1 VLKQLNT
8 DHPRGDQN
16 TFAPTNQSNVMIRTT
31 HIAALITGIWITS
44 SAQGQ
49 SNAPAPTPAPNS
61 VQAPPTSRPTDGWRQ
76 LPLEAMTKKMTLSPE
91 QLEKIKAIDKEFT
104 AKHEAMSKT
113 GTIEEQRAAAGK
125 LMVERDAAVKKE
137 LSGEQKAAFERLSNP
152 TGGRTATSA
161 ERIDEKVARP
171 APAKAADP
179 AAPAAPAQ
187 KK

>member
-1 VLKQLNT
+1 
-8 DHPRGDQN
+8 
-16 TFAPTNQSNVMIRTT
+16 MIRTT

-49 SNAPAPTPAPNS
+49 SAAPSPTPAPNS

-76 LPLEAMTKKMTLSPE
+76 LPLEAMTKKMPTLRPE

-104 AKHEAMSKT
+104 AKHEALSKT

-125 LMVERDAAVKKE
+125 LMAERDAAVKKE
-137 LSGEQKAAFERLSNP
+137 LNGEQQASFERLSNP
-152 TGGRTATSA
+152 TGGRAVTPA
-161 ERIDEKVARP
+161 ERVDEKVARP
-171 APAKAADP
+171 APAKPATPAAPADP
-179 AAPAAPAQ
+179 ATPAAPAQ